1 LEVIYRG
8 PKGSLINFSRE
19 VEKMNEYFLDEA
31 IEYLEGKLGYFVF
44 KSEEEIIDYIM
55 SDERLKNILRR
66 LLYDRS

>member
-8 PKGSLINFSRE
+8 PKGSLINFNRE

>member
-1 LEVIYRG
+1 
-8 PKGSLINFSRE
+8 
-19 VEKMNEYFLDEA
+19 MNEYFLDEA

>member
-1 LEVIYRG
+1 MIYRG
-8 PKGSLINFSRE
+8 PKGSLINFNRE

>member
-1 LEVIYRG
+1 MIYRG